1 MTREID
7 LRSLHRVIEAES
19 EKWWATSYTA
29 LRWHG
34 NVWFHCSH
42 SVILLFLQLSVVPWW
57 RSRAVAGACPSIHYA
72 GGRNTRVV
80 QPPRSKHPSP
90 TLPPRGCLEPQI
102 SLVTQH
108 SSCVCGRNWSTPEHT
123 FRRFCFPIKS
133 LIVPDR
139 ARLAISTLGGFVSR
153 HCFAVAMF
161 LTFPQQKL
169 MFILASGK
177 MHLVQFDCQ
186 VCCTPRTA
194 ALLRHL
200 CYWSLISRQSLW
212 YYKVI
217 IPPSPIQTE
226 WEREV

>member
-1 MTREID
+1 M
-7 LRSLHRVIEAES
+7 EAES

-57 RSRAVAGACPSIHYA
+57 RSRAVARACPSIHYA

-80 QPPRSKHPSP
+80 QPPRSTHPSP
-90 TLPPRGCLEPQI
+90 TLPPRCCLEPQI

-139 ARLAISTLGGFVSR
+139 VTGDFHSWGFCVTSLLCCGQVSD
-153 HCFAVAMF
+153 
-161 LTFPQQKL
+161 FP
-169 MFILASGK
+169 
-177 MHLVQFDCQ
+177 
-186 VCCTPRTA
+186 P
-194 ALLRHL
+194 
-200 CYWSLISRQSLW
+200 
-212 YYKVI
+212 
-217 IPPSPIQTE
+217 TE
-226 WEREV
+226 ADVHFSQ